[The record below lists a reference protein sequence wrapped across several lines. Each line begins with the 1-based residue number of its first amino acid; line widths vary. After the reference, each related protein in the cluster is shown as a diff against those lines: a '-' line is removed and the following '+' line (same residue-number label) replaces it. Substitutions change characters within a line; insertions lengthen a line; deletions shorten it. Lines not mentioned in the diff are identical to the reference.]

1 MGSVL
6 VKPEAV
12 SRSIIGTLRTA
23 MGDRRGHARL
33 KRNIGKETRPVS
45 DCCDDLSRHHRRS
58 CDAQQLRILALA
70 DSDLHVGLGLTTRKN
85 ALRLAL
91 RPQPSTQNSAKDVR
105 EITLAPL
112 CAHSREPNEACER
125 IQHCCDG
132 PCLDLFAANEKRAVT
147 GEDGDAA

>member
-1 MGSVL
+1 VGSVR

-12 SRSIIGTLRTA
+12 SRSIGMLRIA
-23 MGDRRGHARL
+23 IGDRRGHARL
-33 KRNIGKETRPVS
+33 KWNIGNEIRPVS
-45 DCCDDLSRHHRRS
+45 DCCDHLSRHHRRS

-70 DSDLHVGLGLTTRKN
+70 DSDLHVGLGLTTPKN

-91 RPQPSTQNSAKDVR
+91 PPQPSTQNSAEDVC

-112 CAHSREPNEACER
+112 CAHSREPNEACEW
-125 IQHCCDG
+125 IQRCCDG
-132 PCLDLFAANEKRAVT
+132 TCLDLFAANEKRAVT

>member
-91 RPQPSTQNSAKDVR
+91 PPQPMRQNSANDAR
-105 EITLAPL
+105 EIILAPVR
-112 CAHSREPNEACER
+112 ARPRATKPANRSGAAA
-125 IQHCCDG
+125 DDS
-132 PCLDLFAANEKRAVT
+132 CLELFAPAANENRAVV
-147 GEDGDAA
+147 ASAML